1 MVARSRLVTLAEQ
14 LFAGR
19 GKACNRASI
28 LRPSS
33 TPFGALRAQWTQW
46 AQLNHPVSG
55 PADSARRRHRP
66 SGSRRLRHFE
76 LDW

>member
-33 TPFGALRAQWTQW
+33 TPFGALRAQW
-46 AQLNHPVSG
+46 AQLNTLSRARRTVRGAATGHPVPSVSG
-55 PADSARRRHRP
+55 ALST
-66 SGSRRLRHFE
+66 
-76 LDW
+76 